1 MSNPQTADW
10 SKRAR
15 EVERLVAGGHHKQA
29 LQEAGSV
36 LEGLLKDLY
45 RRTIDNVAPAEQ
57 KQILAKLEE
66 VGKGK
71 PVGDLT
77 LGQIVGLFRES
88 DFFRLAERALGR
100 KLPHISTA
108 NFNAFIDIRNRA
120 VHKGEQINAKESQ
133 FFAAQLALFLDEIG
147 LGESSQLTHS
157 KPGQTRLRPW
167 VEVVSVHPDVLSDN
181 FSEDI
186 FALDLG
192 PLADGSGSVPAVYRD
207 PEHFFRVSF
216 LTKGLR
222 SLLED
227 VLSRLTGG
235 TGNRV
240 LKLLTPFGG
249 GKSHTLASL
258 FYAARN
264 RTALD
269 VLPEAQG
276 LPRPA
281 NVRTAVFDGGF
292 FDATKGK
299 EIPGEKFRA
308 QTMWGWIAWSLG
320 KQAGYEIMRKQ
331 DEARVAPGA
340 DEIKELLSRGP
351 NLILLDEVL
360 QYLISAG
367 GIKVHQTTLRDETMN
382 FLDRLTRAVGNSS
395 DTALVFSL
403 QSSKRESLEYV
414 NLLQTVDHLAARKDQ
429 LREPVEGNEILS
441 VIQRRLLARIPTS
454 DDAAPASNAYQEIV
468 TQMKRGYA
476 KGAAEER
483 QADEEG
489 IALRDRMRAAYP
501 FHPALID
508 VMREQ
513 WAAIPDFQRT
523 RGALRFLAACLRATK
538 REERSRAVLG
548 PGDVPVYDSEV
559 RLAFFKEVGQQAD
572 FQAVLEHDLI
582 GANARARRID
592 DRRTKESPSET
603 GKRAAFRLATAIL
616 MYSFGGRKRDGS
628 NGTESLPPGITEAD
642 LLSVCVGPDLDS
654 TTALA
659 CLKELKEQCLYL
671 HFDGA
676 RYCFKKDPNVTLL
689 IEQESDAVGRD
700 ERQVEERIKEMLEA
714 RITGRNAVI
723 WKLKSGD
730 IPDKEPYFLV
740 AYMPLSFGSQGTSGR
755 ETGAKEI
762 FETHGTGPRT
772 YRNGIGL
779 VVPAAEQ
786 IEILRRSVRYLL
798 AIEHVRE
805 KSKQLNLTD
814 EQKAQLKEREHT
826 EAAAAESALLKL
838 YSEIWLPKVTTDGI
852 VIDVV
857 AAGGRPLQTTLNEK
871 KQARIHDRVMELLV
885 DLQRRVF
892 STTFPNKIVELFKLG
907 EGTPPTLGIRTSEI
921 VDGFYSFL
929 GFPRLLQSAAIKK
942 AIARGI
948 QERFFGYYSG
958 ATPQIGSDGKYQVP
972 IARVRFGASVADDEI
987 DLETGFLM
995 MPQAIPIAAPEP
1007 AGVTVGVGGDGQVP
1021 NVEPGFIP
1029 TPAEPPPAGAPG
1041 SPTSVTSAIQKSVE
1055 IAFSADR
1062 NQLFSAWNAIANLA
1076 DLAGK
1081 VNVTVRAESA
1091 AGFEPGKLQNGVLE
1105 PLRESDLIE

>member
-1 MSNPQTADW
+1 MSNFEAADW
-10 SKRAR
+10 SRRVR
-15 EVERLVAGGHHKQA
+15 EVEQLVASGHHKQA
-29 LQEAGSV
+29 LQEAGSL
-36 LEGLLKDLY
+36 LEGLLKELY
-45 RRTIDNVAPAEQ
+45 RRTIDQVSPTEQ
-57 KQILAKLEE
+57 KQISDKLEKL
-66 VGKGK
+66 GKGK

-77 LGQIVGLFRES
+77 LGQIAGLFREANL
-88 DFFRLAERALGR
+88 FPHAERALGK

-108 NFNAFIDIRNRA
+108 NFNTIIDIRNRA
-120 VHKGEQINAKESQ
+120 VHKGEQVSSKESQ
-133 FFAAQLALFLDEIG
+133 FFAAQLSLFVDELG
-147 LGESSQLTHS
+147 LGEEPRSSRSQVRAQ
-157 KPGQTRLRPW
+157 GQTMPRPW
-167 VEVVSVHPDVLSDN
+167 VEIVSVHSDVLSEN

-192 PLADGSGSVPAVYRD
+192 PLADGAKSVPAVYRD
-207 PEHFFRVSF
+207 PEHFFRVSYP
-216 LTKGLR
+216 TKGLR
-222 SLLED
+222 SLLND
-227 VLSRLTGG
+227 VLSRLSGG
-235 TGNRV
+235 TGNRI

-258 FYAARN
+258 FHAARS
-264 RTALD
+264 REALD
-269 VLPEAQG
+269 VLPEAQEFA
-276 LPRPA
+276 RPA
-281 NVRTAVFDGGF
+281 NVRTAVFDGQF

-320 KQAGYEIMRKQ
+320 GKKGYEIMRTQ

-340 DEIKELLSRGP
+340 DEIMALLAEGP

-360 QYLISAG
+360 QYLISVG
-367 GIKVHQTTLRDETMN
+367 GIKIHQTTLRDETLS
-382 FLDRLTRAVGNSS
+382 FLHRLTGAVGNSAN
-395 DTALVFSL
+395 TALVFSL

-429 LREPVEGNEILS
+429 LREPVEGNEVLA
-441 VIQRRLLARIPTS
+441 VIQRRLLARIPT
-454 DDAAPASNAYQEIV
+454 AEEATPTANAYQEIV

-476 KGAAEER
+476 KGAGEER
-483 QADEEG
+483 QAEEEG
-489 IALRDRMRAAYP
+489 LVLRERIRAAYP

-538 REERSRAVLG
+538 REEKSRGVLG
-548 PGDVPVYDSEV
+548 PGDVPIYDAEV

-616 MYSFGGRKRDGS
+616 MYSFGGLRRDGA
-628 NGTESLPPGITEAD
+628 NGTQFLPPGITEAD

-689 IEQESDAVGRD
+689 VEQESNAVARD

-714 RITGRNAVI
+714 RITGRNAVV
-723 WKLKSGD
+723 WKAKSGE

-740 AYMPLSFGSQGTSGR
+740 AYMPLDFGTQAHSGR
-755 ETGAKEI
+755 EAAAKEI
-762 FETHGTGPRT
+762 FENFGSGPRK
-772 YRNGIGL
+772 YRNGLGL
-779 VVPAAEQ
+779 AVPAAEQ
-786 IEILRRSVRYLL
+786 IEILRRSVRYLI
-798 AIEHVRE
+798 AIERIRE

-814 EQKAQLKEREHT
+814 EQKSQLREQ
-826 EAAAAESALLKL
+826 EATRTAEGESALLKL
-838 YSEIWLPKVTTDGI
+838 YAEVWLPKVTTDGI

-857 AAGGRPLQTTLNEK
+857 AIGGRPLQTTLNEK
-871 KQARIHDRVMELLV
+871 KQARVHDRVMELLV
-885 DLQRRVF
+885 DVQRRVF
-892 STTFPNKIVELFKLG
+892 STVNPSKIVELFKLG
-907 EGTPPTLGIRTSEI
+907 EGNPPTLGMKTADA

-929 GFPRLLQSAAIKK
+929 GFPRLVDSACIKK
-942 AIARGI
+942 GIARGI
-948 QERFFGYYSG
+948 QEGFFGYSSG
-958 ATPQIGSDGKYQVP
+958 STPMLGNDAKYQVP
-972 IARVRFGASVADDEI
+972 LSRLRFNTVVGEDEI
-987 DLETGFLM
+987 DMDSGFLM
-995 MPQAIPIAAPEP
+995 MPQDVPVPSP
-1007 AGVTVGVGGDGQVP
+1007 ASAGAGATNVPGV
-1021 NVEPGFIP
+1021 PGTDP
-1029 TPAEPPPAGAPG
+1029 TLILTPPPGISSGA
-1041 SPTSVTSAIQKSVE
+1041 SPSEVSGAQKSVE
-1055 IAFSADR
+1055 IIFSADR

-1081 VNVTVRAESA
+1081 VNVTVRADSA
-1091 AGFEPGKLQNGVLE
+1091 DGFDKNKLQNGVLE
-1105 PLRESDLIE
+1105 PLRESDLIK